1 MNSKCFVECHL
12 SVQIVL
18 GATVHVNVCLFASVH
33 EFFQGMIRIKR
44 ICLFKHLPSPPAFR
58 DGWWQQLAASG
69 RVAFDRRGRLMV
81 WCVSQNECKRSLYP
95 SILPRLHL
103 LSLPIPLLFGS
114 GSHFQKARRKE
125 LERKS
130 MKSGLSPCLCCYFCC
145 PPASKPG
152 FLLVLRSDYFSFAR
166 FFGILRFSPFLLL
179 FLWVFDLCHGTLPPL
194 MTN

>member
-1 MNSKCFVECHL
+1 MVSYFIMNSKKHQVSLECPNTFYGHCTCICVFVCICTW
-12 SVQIVL
+12 VFL
-18 GATVHVNVCLFASVH
+18 GMSS
-33 EFFQGMIRIKR
+33 IK
-44 ICLFKHLPSPPAFR
+44 LFKSLLSPAFR

-103 LSLPIPLLFGS
+103 LSLPIPLLFWS

-125 LERKS
+125 LKR
-130 MKSGLSPCLCCYFCC
+130 KSGLSPCLCCYFCC
-145 PPASKPG
+145 PPASKPS

-166 FFGILRFSPFLLL
+166 FFCILRFSPFLLL